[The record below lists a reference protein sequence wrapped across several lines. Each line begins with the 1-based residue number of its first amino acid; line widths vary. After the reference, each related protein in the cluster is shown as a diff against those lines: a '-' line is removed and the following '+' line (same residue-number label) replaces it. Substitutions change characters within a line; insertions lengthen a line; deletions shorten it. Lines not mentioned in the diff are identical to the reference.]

1 MNSFECPG
9 VETCPVRNVCL
20 ALEANGVDIGAGEPD
35 NPACQVPGMFE
46 EKMISRRRGDAKFE
60 PEMQA
65 GAEKTDL
72 VGELGKA
79 ARKVMAQEA
88 LPAREEL
95 IAAHTNVLEARI
107 DLWRAML
114 EAPKQNRQFTRE
126 ERAAYEAVIAK
137 REKKVKKT
145 QASGSDAVLALAGF
159 DSRCLDEHNVLFDEQ
174 MISIIN
180 RMVGNMMDGQPTLLR
195 GDKGIAK
202 TALAKFV
209 SRLNDDEEPLVI
221 SGHGDMGTNE
231 FIGEVGL
238 KDGKTYFKE
247 GRIPQAAREG
257 RTTILDE
264 VDVSEVAVM
273 LRLQD
278 ILLNLKPGR
287 ELVLQENGQ
296 GSIIVQPGFAVIAT
310 ANEAS
315 RRYVHRQVSDPA
327 NRDRYDIISV
337 DYPDMD
343 NLNNSAD
350 ILRRNM
356 ANLRRLAYAA
366 VSDHQGNITGVN
378 SDEMER
384 LVTLASATQLLYSQ
398 PSTSA
403 LREIAGVSETTAGAL
418 DEEPIMTDCITPRR
432 LYADLN
438 RLAPGNKP
446 GFNFK
451 SVTQSLIERLDEGDQ
466 THNSDIARHL
476 LSEIKKV

>member
-1 MNSFECPG
+1 MSSFECPG

-20 ALEANGVDIGAGEPD
+20 ALEASGVAIGGDESD
-35 NPACQVPGMFE
+35 TPACQVPGMFE
-46 EKMISRRRGDAKFE
+46 EKIISRRRGGVKFE
-60 PEMQA
+60 PEMQ
-65 GAEKTDL
+65 GGIEKTDL

-79 ARKVMAQEA
+79 ARKIMTQEVSTSRRELLGAHEA
-88 LPAREEL
+88 L
-95 IAAHTNVLEARI
+95 LEARI

-126 ERAAYEAVIAK
+126 EKAAHEVVIAK
-137 REKKVKKT
+137 REKKIKKT
-145 QASGSDAVLALAGF
+145 QANGGDAVLAIAGF
-159 DSRCLDEHNVLFDEQ
+159 DSKCLDEHNILFDNQ
-174 MISIIN
+174 MVEVID
-180 RMVGNMMDGQPTLLR
+180 RLVGNMMDGQPTLLR

-202 TALAKFV
+202 TAVAKFA
-209 SRLNDDEEPLVI
+209 SRLGYDGEPLVI

-257 RTTILDE
+257 RPIILDE
-264 VDVSEVAVM
+264 VNVADVAVI

-278 ILLNLKPGR
+278 ILLNLKPGS
-287 ELVLQENGQ
+287 EMVLQENGQ
-296 GSIIVQPGFAVIAT
+296 GGITVQPGFAVIAT

-327 NRDRYDIISV
+327 NRDRYDVISV
-337 DYPDMD
+337 DYPDLAS
-343 NLNNSAD
+343 LNGSTD
-350 ILRRNM
+350 VLRRNM

-366 VSDHQGNITGVN
+366 VSDHEGNITGVT
-378 SDEMER
+378 SDEVEK

-398 PSTSA
+398 PATSA
-403 LREIAGVSETTAGAL
+403 LREVAGVSETTAGAL
-418 DEEPIMTDCITPRR
+418 DDEPIMTDCITPRR
-432 LYADLN
+432 LYADLD

-446 GFNFK
+446 GFNFR
-451 SVTQSLIERLDEGDQ
+451 SVVESLVERLDEGDQ

-476 LSEIKKV
+476 LSEIAKI